1 MIELVGGTS
10 FTHSFNPYA
19 YFGHSWSYFE
29 GALRLSAFSI
39 LGVLRLS
46 ANLSYV

>member
-1 MIELVGGTS
+1 MALTY
-10 FTHSFNPYA
+10 HKL
-19 YFGHSWSYFE
+19 

-39 LGVLRLS
+39 LDVLRLS